1 MIATFSAKA
10 RTHTFLVGQEKYQ
23 KKTANVPFDRLCR
36 FWYTVQSAP
45 RTDFSRTSSWNPTPA
60 SAPGHRGGTT
70 ADGQQYRMFSLRK
83 NIYHRPKIRT
93 KSEFCAL
100 DHGERTIAVM
110 LLCVRT
116 PYDRRLKR
124 TQTVFIQN
132 FYRRSNCL
140 SLLLLFSFFFLSKRK
155 KNIVSPLKREKGG
168 LMCRKSKKQKTPVHK
183 KGTGA

>member
-1 MIATFSAKA
+1 
-10 RTHTFLVGQEKYQ
+10 
-23 KKTANVPFDRLCR
+23 
-36 FWYTVQSAP
+36 
-45 RTDFSRTSSWNPTPA
+45 
-60 SAPGHRGGTT
+60 
-70 ADGQQYRMFSLRK
+70 MFSLRK

-168 LMCRKSKKQKTPVHK
+168 LCAGSQKTKNPRPQKRDGSMNFRGTTRFLWEYPITLLTPITGHFRIQLLSFHCIRSKV
-183 KGTGA
+183 KGDIHICGLFPANGRPLCGK

>member
-1 MIATFSAKA
+1 
-10 RTHTFLVGQEKYQ
+10 
-23 KKTANVPFDRLCR
+23 
-36 FWYTVQSAP
+36 
-45 RTDFSRTSSWNPTPA
+45 
-60 SAPGHRGGTT
+60 
-70 ADGQQYRMFSLRK
+70 MFSLRK

-155 KNIVSPLKREKGG
+155 KNIGSPLKREKGG
-168 LMCRKSKKQKTPVHK
+168 LCARSQKNKKLPSTK
-183 KGTGA
+183 KGREHKLPRYHPIFMGISHNTLDAYNGALPYTTTQFSLHPLQSERRYTHLRSVFSPRQTSLWQMKSYKAAFS